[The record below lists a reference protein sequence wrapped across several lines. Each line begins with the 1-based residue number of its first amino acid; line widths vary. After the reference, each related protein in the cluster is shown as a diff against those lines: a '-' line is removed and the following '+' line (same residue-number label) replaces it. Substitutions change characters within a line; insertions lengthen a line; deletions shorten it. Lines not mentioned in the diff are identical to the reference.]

1 MSTRRDPVASSP
13 PTQIARRS
21 RLRGRGVTVQGRPTA
36 LAPAEVARRFVAARL
51 GAAPLRDFPG
61 ALPADLAAGYRIQEA
76 AIGLWPDRVA
86 GWKVGRIPAE
96 LQAELQADRV
106 LGPVFARN
114 VWRAGP
120 EPTPVSAIAGGFAA
134 VEAEYI
140 YRMGE
145 DATPGRT
152 DWTPKAALDLVEDE
166 LVGVE
171 FAASP
176 LASIN
181 LLGPRVVA
189 ADFGNNAGLI
199 LGRSIPDWRERTDDW
214 PPCAAY
220 VEDRLVGR
228 GAPSS
233 IPGGPAASLAFLM
246 NAVAARGR
254 PLKRG
259 QLVTTGAAS
268 GIHDIEVDQSAR
280 IVFDGLDE
288 IRCIARPA
296 QAQGGSPHDHRDRSG

>member
-1 MSTRRDPVASSP
+1 VTATGTRNAATLP
-13 PTQIARRS
+13 
-21 RLRGRGVTVQGRPTA
+21 
-36 LAPAEVARRFVAARL
+36 PAEVARTFVSARRAARSI
-51 GAAPLRDFPG
+51 PDFPG
-61 ALPADLAAGYRIQEA
+61 ALPADLSAGYAIQEE
-76 AIGLWPDRVA
+76 AIRIWPDEVA
-86 GWKVGRIPAE
+86 GWKVGKIPTE
-96 LQAELQADRV
+96 LQAELAAERV

-114 VWRAGP
+114 VWKAGAK
-120 EPTPVSAIAGGFAA
+120 PTSVHAIAGGFAA

-140 YRMGE
+140 YRMGQ
-145 DATPGRT
+145 DAEPGKT
-152 DWTPKAALDLVEDE
+152 DWTPAEALKLVADE

-181 LLGPRVVA
+181 VLGPRVVA

-199 LGRSIPDWRERTDDW
+199 LGKAIPDWRGRTDDW

-220 VEDRLVGR
+220 VEGQLVGR

-233 IPGGPAASLAFLM
+233 LPGGPAASLAFLM

-268 GIHDIEVDQSAR
+268 GIHDIEAGQTAR

-288 IRCIARPA
+288 IHCVCGPARP
-296 QAQGGSPHDHRDRSG
+296 QGQEETHGQRDRPG

>member
-1 MSTRRDPVASSP
+1 VSVAGSP
-13 PTQIARRS
+13 A
-21 RLRGRGVTVQGRPTA
+21 A
-36 LAPAEVARRFVAARL
+36 LAPADVAATFVGARRAARSIP
-51 GAAPLRDFPG
+51 AFPG
-61 ALPADLAAGYRIQEA
+61 ALPADMAAGYVIQEA
-76 AIGLWPDRVA
+76 AIGLWPDEVV
-86 GWKVGRIPAE
+86 GWKVGRIPTE
-96 LQAELQADRV
+96 LQAELKADRV
-106 LGPVFARN
+106 LGPVFAKN

-120 EPTPVSAIAGGFAA
+120 EPTPVFAIAGGFAA

-152 DWTPKAALDLVEDE
+152 DWTPADALKLVEEE

-171 FAASP
+171 FAGSP
-176 LASIN
+176 LATIN
-181 LLGPRVVA
+181 VLGPRVVA

-199 LGRSIPDWRERTDDW
+199 LGKTIPDWQSRTDDW

-220 VEDRLVGR
+220 VAGELVGT

-254 PLKRG
+254 PLRRG
-259 QLVTTGAAS
+259 QFVTTGAAS
-268 GIHDIEVDQSAR
+268 GIHDIAAGQSAR

-288 IRCIARPA
+288 IHCVARPA
-296 QAQGGSPHDHRDRSG
+296 EAQ

>member
-1 MSTRRDPVASSP
+1 M
-13 PTQIARRS
+13 
-21 RLRGRGVTVQGRPTA
+21 
-36 LAPAEVARRFVAARL
+36 
-51 GAAPLRDFPG
+51 
-61 ALPADLAAGYRIQEA
+61 AAGYAIQDV
-76 AIGLWPDRVA
+76 AIGLWPDTVV
-86 GWKVGRIPAE
+86 GWKVGRIPTE
-96 LQAELQADRV
+96 LQAELKADRV
-106 LGPVFARN
+106 LGPVFAKN
-114 VWRAGP
+114 VWQAGA
-120 EPTPVSAIAGGFAA
+120 EPTPVHAIAGGFAA

-145 DATPGRT
+145 DAEPGKT
-152 DWTPKAALDLVEDE
+152 DWTPGAALALVEAE

-176 LASIN
+176 LATIN

-199 LGRSIPDWRERTDDW
+199 LGKTIPDWRSRTDDW

-220 VEDRLVGR
+220 VAGELVGR

-246 NAVAARGR
+246 NAVAARGH

-259 QLVTTGAAS
+259 QFVTTGAAS
-268 GIHDIEVDQSAR
+268 GIHDIEAGQPAR

-288 IRCIARPA
+288 IHCIARPA
-296 QAQGGSPHDHRDRSG
+296 EAQGGAAHDARDRSG

>member
-1 MSTRRDPVASSP
+1 L
-13 PTQIARRS
+13 Q
-21 RLRGRGVTVQGRPTA
+21 GEGVTATGTRSA
-36 LAPAEVARRFVAARL
+36 ASRSPAEVAATFVSARRAAR
-51 GAAPLRDFPG
+51 AIPDFPG
-61 ALPADLAAGYRIQEA
+61 ALPADMAAGYAIQEE
-76 AIGLWPDRVA
+76 AIGLWPDEIA
-86 GWKVGRIPAE
+86 GWKVGRIPTE
-96 LQAELQADRV
+96 LQAELRADRV

-120 EPTPVSAIAGGFAA
+120 APTPVHAIPGGFAA

-145 DATPGRT
+145 DARPGKT
-152 DWTPKAALDLVEDE
+152 DWTPAQALKLVEEE

-181 LLGPRVVA
+181 VLGPRVVA

-199 LGRSIPDWRERTDDW
+199 LGKAIPDWRGRTDDW

-220 VEDRLVGR
+220 VEGELVGT

-233 IPGGPAASLAFLM
+233 LPGGPAASLAFLM

-254 PLKRG
+254 PLRRG

-268 GIHDIEVDQSAR
+268 GIHDIEAGQTAR
-280 IVFDGLDE
+280 IAFDGLDE
-288 IRCIARPA
+288 IHCICRPA
-296 QAQGGSPHDHRDRSG
+296 RAEGQEGPHGQRDKPG